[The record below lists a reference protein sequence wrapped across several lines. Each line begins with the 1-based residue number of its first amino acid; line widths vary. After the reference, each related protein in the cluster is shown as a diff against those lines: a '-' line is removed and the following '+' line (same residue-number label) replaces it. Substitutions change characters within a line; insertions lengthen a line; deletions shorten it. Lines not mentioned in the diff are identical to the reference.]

1 MDANIVLVHQGETIS
16 HIAYRI
22 YGSSRGAVEQ
32 ILALNP
38 GLCTL
43 PALLPMGTPVRLPAQ
58 ERHSAAPV
66 LPSINLWD

>member
-1 MDANIVLVHQGETIS
+1 MDANIVLARQGETIS
-16 HIAYRI
+16 HIAHRV
-22 YGSSRGAVEQ
+22 YGSSRGMVEP

-43 PALLPMGTPVRLPAQ
+43 PAMLPMGTPVRLPAQ
-58 ERHSAAPV
+58 ERQAAPV

>member
-1 MDANIVLVHQGETIS
+1 MSANTVTARQGDTIS
-16 HIAYRI
+16 SIAYRV
-22 YGSSRGAVEQ
+22 GGNSRGMVEQ

-43 PALLPMGTPVRLPAQ
+43 PAMLPMGTPVRLPAQ
-58 ERHSAAPV
+58 ERQAAPV

>member
-1 MDANIVLVHQGETIS
+1 MSANTVTARQGDTIS
-16 HIAYRI
+16 SIAYRV
-22 YGSSRGAVEQ
+22 GGNSRGMVEQ

-38 GLCTL
+38 GLCEL

-58 ERHSAAPV
+58 ERPAAPV